1 MTGHIRNGLAFLIPV
16 TSIAWALS
24 LMPRLG
30 LLVFPEQ
37 VLAFVLALAMA
48 VVFLDSDN
56 KPVASFNTLL
66 ATTSL
71 VGGIYLAVRVPILSE
86 EAFFRPVETLAVSL
100 VMIPLVVEAMR
111 RAVGLSLVLV
121 FLVFVAYA
129 LFGDMIPGKM
139 QGHASS
145 PAELLRFLG
154 TDTTAMLGLPLSVT
168 CFVVVMFILFGR
180 VLQSTGGTAFF
191 TGMSHALAG
200 RGPGSPAKVSIIAS
214 SLFGSISGSAVSNVM
229 STGVVTIPTMTKSG
243 IPPYRAAAIESV
255 ASTGGQLMP
264 PIMGAAAFLMAEFLQ
279 IPYREILMAALVPA
293 LLYYLALF
301 LQVDFLSR
309 RFNLGTGEASGKES
323 LKAVLRA
330 GWLLP
335 IPFAVLIIAL
345 FKFNL
350 SPEMSVLAALVV
362 LIVLSQLRHDND
374 QRMTPTN
381 LFNDLVATGQSVA
394 GLILVTA
401 IAGMIIGILSNSGL
415 SFSLGFVLLGFGEDT
430 LLGLLLVTAI
440 VCIILGMGLPTTGV
454 YLLLATLAAPPLI
467 DLGLQPMQAHL
478 FVLYFGMLSMIT
490 PPVALAAF
498 AAASLANAPQM
509 RTGFE
514 AMRLGWCA
522 YLVPFLFVYHP
533 ALLLKGS
540 LMDITITLIAVV
552 FALLLISAAL
562 AGYARR
568 SLAGATR
575 IMLIMIAVP
584 LLFPLPDSWQWL
596 RYTALALSAALIA
609 LYLQTSAQP
618 SDTVTSN
625 ASNQRSSDG

>member
-1 MTGHIRNGLAFLIPV
+1 
-16 TSIAWALS
+16 
-24 LMPRLG
+24 MPRLG

-48 VVFLDSDN
+48 VVFLDSEN
-56 KPVASFNTLL
+56 NFSASLNTLL
-66 ATTSL
+66 AAASL
-71 VGGIYLAVRVPILSE
+71 VGGIYLAIRIPVLSE

-111 RAVGLSLVLV
+111 RAVGLSLVMV
-121 FLVFVAYA
+121 FMVFVAYA
-129 LFGDMIPGKM
+129 LFGNLIPGKM

-180 VLQSTGGTAFF
+180 VLQSTGGSAFF

-229 STGVVTIPTMTKSG
+229 STGVVTIPTMRKSG
-243 IPPYRAAAIESV
+243 IPAYRAAAIESV

-279 IPYREILMAALVPA
+279 IPYREILTAALVPA

-309 RFNLGTGEASGKES
+309 RFNLGTGEASARASVKE
-323 LKAVLRA
+323 VLRA

-335 IPFAVLIIAL
+335 IPFAVLIVAL

-350 SPEMSVLAALVV
+350 SPEMSVLTALVV
-362 LIVLSQLRHDND
+362 LIVLSQLRQDKN

-533 ALLLKGS
+533 ALLLKS
-540 LMDITITLIAVV
+540 APLDIAITLSAVV
-552 FALLLISAAL
+552 MALLLISAAL

-568 SLAGATR
+568 SLTGSTR
-575 IMLIMIAVP
+575 IILILIAIP
-584 LLFPLPDSWQWL
+584 LLCPLPDTWQWL
-596 RYTALALSAALIA
+596 RYAMLALSLVLVAMYFYISPEPTA
-609 LYLQTSAQP
+609 P
-618 SDTVTSN
+618 VNSN
-625 ASNQRSSDG
+625 ASHQRRSDG